1 MTRFLTRLARNQS
14 GGAAVEFGL
23 IAPALIAVVLGLSQ
37 VGGVVYNRHA
47 MHKAVNA
54 GAQALMTSG
63 ANPAAVRTVALEAWP
78 NRGSGADVLVEE
90 FCSCAGIRHVCTTT
104 CDDTSYP
111 QAFTKISASTTMT
124 GPTGQQ
130 ALATSEL
137 VRTR

>member
-1 MTRFLTRLARNQS
+1 MVRFLRRLARNQS

-23 IAPALIAVVLGLSQ
+23 IAPALIGVVLGLSQ
-37 VGGVVYNRHA
+37 VGGVVYSRHA

-78 NRGSGADVLVEE
+78 NRTEGADVVVEE
-90 FCSCAGIRHVCTTT
+90 FCTCAAVRHACTTV
-104 CDDTSYP
+104 CADTSYP
-111 QAFTKISASTTMT
+111 QYFTQISASHTMT

-130 ALATSEL
+130 TLSTSEL

>member
-1 MTRFLTRLARNQS
+1 MTRFLLCLAQNRS

-37 VGGVVYNRHA
+37 VGGEVYNRHA
-47 MHKAVNA
+47 MRKAVNA

-63 ANPAAVRTVALEAWP
+63 ANPAAVRTVVLEAWP
-78 NRGSGADVLVEE
+78 NRSQGANVVVEE
-90 FCSCAGIRHVCTTT
+90 FCTCAAVVHACTTV
-104 CDDTSYP
+104 CADTNYP
-111 QAFTKISASTTMT
+111 QYFTRISASHTMT

-130 ALATSEL
+130 SLATSEL

>member
-1 MTRFLTRLARNQS
+1 MARFLSRLIRNQS

-37 VGGVVYNRHA
+37 VGGVVYHRHA

-63 ANPAAVRTVALEAWP
+63 ANAAAVRAVALEAWP
-78 NRGSGADVLVEE
+78 NRGAGADVVVEE
-90 FCSCAGIRHVCTTT
+90 YCTCAAVRHACTTV
-104 CDDTSYP
+104 CADSSYP

-130 ALATSEL
+130 TLATSEL

>member
-1 MTRFLTRLARNQS
+1 MRSFLRDDT

-54 GAQALMTSG
+54 GAQAVMTSG
-63 ANPAAVRTVALEAWP
+63 TNAAATEAVVLAAWP
-78 NRGSGADVLVEE
+78 NRSGDADVEVEE
-90 FCSCAGIRHVCTTT
+90 YCSCAAVRHACTTI
-104 CDDTSYP
+104 CNDGAYP
-111 QAFTKISASTTMT
+111 QAFTRISATHTMT

-130 ALATSEL
+130 SLSTSEL